1 MRIVTRADF
10 DGVVC
15 AVILYE
21 ALDITVPVKWV
32 EPNEIQKGLVDI
44 KEGDILANLPYSENC
59 ELWFDHHYSNRVEMP
74 FRGAFKI
81 APSAAGVVYEYYTDK
96 IRRNFYELVKETD
109 KIDSAD
115 LSMDEVL
122 HPEKYPYLLISMTI
136 SGRDKSDEKYWN
148 KLVEL
153 LRKHEIAD
161 VIEDSEVKKRCNKVI
176 EENSIYK
183 EILKKNTI
191 ITEQVAV
198 TDFRS
203 YDTAPVGNR
212 FLVYSLFPET
222 VVQVK
227 IRFGD
232 DKDKIVLSAGHSI
245 FNRNCNVNVGS
256 LLSEFGGG
264 GHKGAGGC
272 SFPADKASEYIQNS

>member
-1 MRIVTRADF
+1 
-10 DGVVC
+10 
-15 AVILYE
+15 
-21 ALDITVPVKWV
+21 
-32 EPNEIQKGLVDI
+32 GLVDI

-81 APSAAGVVYEYYTDK
+81 APSAAGIVYEYYIDK
-96 IRRNFYELVKETD
+96 MRRNFYELVKETD
-109 KIDSAD
+109 RIDSAD
-115 LSMDEVL
+115 LTMDEVL

-161 VIEDSEVKKRCNKVI
+161 VIEDPEVKKRCNKVI
-176 EENSIYK
+176 KENRAYK
-183 EILKKNTI
+183 ELLIKSTS

-245 FNRNCNVNVGS
+245 FNRNCNVNVGL

-264 GHKGAGGC
+264 GHEGAGGC
-272 SFPADKASEYIQNS
+272 SFSSDKASEYIPRIIETFKENRMENNKK